1 MKEQSKVKFLK
12 NYFPKELKQFYILW
26 LTQAL
31 SALGSAMTS
40 FALVIWSYE
49 QSGQALM
56 TALLSVCSYAPYVVM
71 SIFAGALSDRWDKR
85 RTMILCDAF
94 AAACTL
100 TVLLLLK
107 TGNLMVWHLYVLN
120 ALNGLMNTFQQPA
133 SEVATTLLTSR
144 EHDQKVSGLKAISNS
159 LTTLLTPVIAAAA
172 LSLAGLDAVIAF
184 DLMTCAAAVGAL
196 AFFIRI
202 PKGESHQAKEPVLK
216 AAKQG
221 LRWLKENKGILHM
234 ILFFAGIN
242 LIASMYNAALPAM
255 ILSRKG
261 GSELV
266 LGWVNACTGA
276 ATLIGSLAASAMPVP
291 KKRAMVICNCV
302 LFSMSTENLLLA
314 LGRNGYV
321 WCIAAVLGWLAIP
334 VMNVNLTALFRSRIP
349 VQMQGRVYSAR
360 NTLQFFTIPLGYL
373 MGGALIDRVCEPLM
387 ASLTDGHWL
396 AALLGTGK
404 GSGAALLYLVIAFA
418 GTAIA
423 LYFRRDRH
431 IRALDE

>member
-1 MKEQSKVKFLK
+1 MKFLK
-12 NYFPKELKQFYILW
+12 NYFPKELKHFYMLW

-56 TALLSVCSYAPYVVM
+56 TALLSVCSYAPYVIM

-85 RTMILCDAF
+85 KTMILCDLF
-94 AAACTL
+94 AAVCTL
-100 TVLLLLK
+100 AVLLLLR
-107 TGNLMVWHLYVLN
+107 TGNLMIWHLYALN
-120 ALNGLMNTFQQPA
+120 ALSGLMNTIQQPA
-133 SEVATTLLTSR
+133 SEVATTLLTGR

-159 LTTLLTPVIAAAA
+159 LTTLLTPVIAAAV
-172 LSLAGLDAVIAF
+172 LSLAGLEAVIAF

-202 PKGESHQAKEPVLK
+202 PKGEAQEKKEPVLES
-216 AAKQG
+216 ARQG
-221 LRWLKENKGILHM
+221 LKWLGENKGILHM
-234 ILFFAGIN
+234 ILFFAGVN

-255 ILSRKG
+255 ILSREG
-261 GSELV
+261 GSEMV

-276 ATLIGSLAASAMPVP
+276 ATFIGSLIASALPVP
-291 KKRAMVICNCV
+291 KRRAMVICNCV
-302 LFSMSTENLLLA
+302 LFSMSTENFLLA
-314 LGRNGYV
+314 LGRNGFV

-373 MGGALIDRVCEPLM
+373 LGGALIDRVCEPLM
-387 ASLTDGHWL
+387 AALSEGHWL
-396 AALLGTGK
+396 SVLLGTGK
-404 GSGAALLYLVIAFA
+404 GSGAALLYLCIAFA
-418 GTAIA
+418 GVSIS
-423 LYFRRDRH
+423 LYFRRDKH

>member
-1 MKEQSKVKFLK
+1 MNFLK
-12 NYFPKELKQFYILW
+12 NYFPKELKNFYILW

-40 FALVIWSYE
+40 FALIIWSYE
-49 QSGQALM
+49 QSGQALV
-56 TALLSVCSYAPYVVM
+56 TALLSVCSYAPYVIM

-85 RTMILCDAF
+85 KTMILCDAF
-94 AAACTL
+94 AAACTVC
-100 TVLLLLK
+100 VLLLLK
-107 TGNLMVWHLYVLN
+107 TGRLMVWHLYALN

-133 SEVATTLLTSR
+133 TEVATTLLTRR
-144 EHDQKVSGLKAISNS
+144 EHDQKVSGLKAVSNS
-159 LTTLLTPVIAAAA
+159 MTTLLTPMIATAVLA
-172 LSLAGLDAVIAF
+172 LAGLDAVIAF
-184 DLMTCAAAVGAL
+184 DLITCAAAIGAL
-196 AFFIRI
+196 VFLIRV
-202 PKGESHQAKEPVLK
+202 PRTEAQEKKEPLLK

-221 LRWLKENKGILHM
+221 IKWLRDNQGIFHM

-261 GSELV
+261 GGSEV

-276 ATLIGSLAASAMPVP
+276 ATLIGSLVASALPAP
-291 KKRAMVICNCV
+291 KKRAQVICNCM

-314 LGRNGYV
+314 LGRNGFV

-349 VQMQGRVYSAR
+349 VEMQGRVYSAR

-387 ASLTDGHWL
+387 AALTESHWL
-396 AALLGTGK
+396 HALLGSGK
-404 GSGAALLYLVIAFA
+404 GSGAALLYLFLAFA
-418 GTAIA
+418 GVAVC
-423 LYFRRDRH
+423 LYFRRDQQ
-431 IRALDE
+431 IRALDD